1 MSAFTQLESSLE
13 EENLFMGSC
22 SIPSDDVTSWVTK
35 YMFNVSYDRKQFT
48 QSFSFY
54 TYQSECQQHLVENGL
69 DHFTLKVYLLSD
81 AKSRKKIKHVQKH
94 LEPCPI
100 FRILLL
106 NAYDDYIFVI
116 LIYKYLSLLYF
127 ERIKIHVLIFFFF

>member
-1 MSAFTQLESSLE
+1 MWHYFYLKIRHDGSMSAFTQLESSLE

-54 TYQSECQQHLVENGL
+54 TYQSVCQQHLVENGL

-81 AKSRKKIKHVQKH
+81 AKQEKKLSMYKNILNHV
-94 LEPCPI
+94 
-100 FRILLL
+100 F
-106 NAYDDYIFVI
+106 
-116 LIYKYLSLLYF
+116 
-127 ERIKIHVLIFFFF
+127 